1 MKKITEA
8 QLRKI
13 IRNEL
18 NEIFGFGNLFGLG
31 GPKKPKRLKTVSP
44 HGDKMAALMA
54 SSGWISIAYDKI
66 MKAKK
71 ENNKMEE
78 QKAFIELGNAITKHM
93 DKISIELEN
102 YDEEAHSSRFFE

>member
-8 QLRKI
+8 QLRQV

-18 NEIFGFGNLFGLG
+18 NEIFGFG

-44 HGDKMAALMA
+44 HGDKMAAILATTGLA
-54 SSGWISIAYDKI
+54 SMFYDKI

-78 QKAFIELGNAITKHM
+78 QKAFIELGNVLTKLTNQ
-93 DKISIELEN
+93 IGIELEN

>member
-1 MKKITEA
+1 MTKITEA
-8 QLRKI
+8 QLRKV

-18 NEIFGFGNLFGLG
+18 NEIFGFG
-31 GPKKPKRLKTVSP
+31 KPKRLKTVSP
-44 HGDKMAALMA
+44 HGDKMAAILA

-66 MKAKK
+66 MRAKK